1 MPMTCEREGGG
12 LIFYVTGEVDH
23 HGAKGLMGRIDDEL
37 EGFLTGTV
45 TVDLSGVSFMDSSGI
60 AVLLRAY
67 RRAGEL
73 GSAVTVRG
81 APDQAMKVL
90 RAAGLSKLMKFE

>member
-1 MPMTCEREGGG
+1 MTCERDGRS
-12 LIFYVTGEVDH
+12 LTFYVTGEVDH

-37 EGFLTGTV
+37 EDFLTGTV

-60 AVLLRAY
+60 AVLLRVY
-67 RRAGEL
+67 RRTGEL
-73 GSAVTVRG
+73 GGGVTVRG